1 MERIALA
8 AILIVALAALAR
20 IVYRSVRP
28 ARRGA
33 SPACNGCPLA
43 AECGSPDPPERAD
56 GADHG
61 R

>member
-8 AILIVALAALAR
+8 AILIVTLAALAR
-20 IVYRSVRP
+20 IVCRSVRP
-28 ARRGA
+28 ARRAA
-33 SPACNGCPLA
+33 SPACNGCLLA
-43 AECGSPDPPERAD
+43 GECDGLDPPERAD

>member
-8 AILIVALAALAR
+8 AILIITLAAVAR
-20 IVYRSVRP
+20 FVWRS
-28 ARRGA
+28 ARSARQATPGA
-33 SPACNGCPLA
+33 CSGCPFA
-43 AECGSPDPPERAD
+43 GDCGGPSARRAD